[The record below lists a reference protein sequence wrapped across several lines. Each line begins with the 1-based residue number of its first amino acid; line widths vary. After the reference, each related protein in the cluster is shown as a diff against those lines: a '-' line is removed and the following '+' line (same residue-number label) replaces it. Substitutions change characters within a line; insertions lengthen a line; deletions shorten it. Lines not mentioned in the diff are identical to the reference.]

1 MTLRGVLVTVM
12 MLIVVLAV
20 LFFGV
25 APKQFDKMGNRV
37 DSSVALSVRLEALK
51 LHRSLTVADLHAD
64 PLLWRRDFLANND
77 YGHVD
82 LPRLERGNVALQVFA
97 AVTKVPMGQNYDANS
112 GDSDKLTPLMVANMQ
127 PVDTWTSLY
136 QRALYQVSKLKDY
149 EAAAPDRLKMVR
161 SRTDLVALLSSRK
174 ADGKPVGAI
183 MALEGAHAIEG
194 RMEYLDGLYEAG
206 YRVFGLAH
214 FFDNEVAGSMH
225 GMEKHG
231 LTELGRQAVARAE
244 ELGMVIDLAHAS
256 AATISDTL
264 DIATRPVI
272 VSHGGVRATCDV
284 NRNLTDDQIL
294 RVADNGGLIG
304 VGYWAGAVC
313 DISTRGIVRAMLHIR
328 DLVGV
333 SYIGLGSDFDG
344 FVTTGFDT
352 SQLAGITQA
361 LMNAGFSENDI
372 ADIMGG
378 NATKLFYQVLP

>member
-51 LHRSLTVADLHAD
+51 LHRSLIVADLHAD
-64 PLLWRRDFLANND
+64 PLLWRRDFLASND

-112 GDSDKLTPLMVANMQ
+112 GGSDKLTPLMVANMQ

-161 SRTDLVALLSSRK
+161 SRADLVALLSSRK
-174 ADGKPVGAI
+174 ADRKPVGAI